1 MSRKHRRRGGFLGG
15 KSRDT
20 REYKESESGVWT
32 LGDAAIAN
40 SEHPV
45 GGRLFSGVG
54 TSTFVI
60 PDGVEYISIVCI
72 GGGGGGMYWNS
83 SSSTATYAMQGGGG
97 GGLAWANNIE
107 VAKIVEN
114 NTDPNPRKISI
125 DVGAG
130 GGRGMYS
137 GSSTAG
143 GRSRAYFNGGWATL
157 LYANGG
163 DAGRYNTQVQ
173 GGYGLVGTYYLLNHP
188 NAVDGVDYKVNT
200 GGGSHRFSSSGYGPG
215 GGGGA
220 AGYTANGGLGRS
232 DAYNLGDN
240 GAGGGG
246 AGGGASDV
254 PDMVDHISGSGGGVF
269 PYGQGESGLADLN
282 GMGGGGSGGHN
293 GKAPTILNINTA
305 GGKYGG
311 GGGGSSSVYFGQ
323 GGNGAQGCVRIIWGD
338 GREFPNKKVDAY
350 HSFGGE
356 VTYSVAGNY

>member
-72 GGGGGGMYWNS
+72 GGGGGGMYYNNS
-83 SSSTATYAMQGGGG
+83 NESFTYAMQGGGG

-107 VAKIVEN
+107 VAKIVADN
-114 NTDPNPRKISI
+114 NDPNPRKITI
-125 DVGAG
+125 EVGAG
-130 GGRGMYS
+130 GSRGAYS
-137 GSSTAG
+137 VSSTAG
-143 GRSRAYFNGGWATL
+143 GLSGVKINSSYVI
-157 LYANGG
+157 YANGG
-163 DAGRYNTQVQ
+163 AAGRYSAQVA
-173 GGYGLVGTYYLLNHP
+173 GGYGFLSQYYLLNHP
-188 NAVDGVDYKVNT
+188 NAVSGVDYKINT
-200 GGGSHRFSSSGYGPG
+200 GGGSHRFGSSGYGPG

-220 AGYTANGGLGRS
+220 AGYTQNGGLGRS
-232 DAYNLGDN
+232 DAYSKGDN
-240 GAGGGG
+240 GNGGSG

-254 PDMVDHISGSGGGVF
+254 PEMVDHISGGGGGVF
-269 PYGQGESGLADLN
+269 PYGQGESGLADTN

-293 GKAPTILNINTA
+293 GKAPTILNLNTA

-323 GGNGAQGCVRIIWGD
+323 GGSGANGCVRIIWGD
-338 GREFPNKKVDAY
+338 DREFPNKKVDAY

-356 VTYSVAGNY
+356 FTYSS